1 MDPVI
6 RTHTKEHMSAT
17 KEREQKDTMG
27 KETDCNTMKPN
38 QQGDSWSNIPSCNVW
53 MKLVLQ
59 NQRPYIAFRVIAI
72 YFLPTVTELALP
84 G

>member
-38 QQGDSWSNIPSCNVW
+38 QQVLRETYFFVGRA
-53 MKLVLQ
+53 KLDCLEGGTHEETL
-59 NQRPYIAFRVIAI
+59 RPQVNPKSKVEG
-72 YFLPTVTELALP
+72 L
-84 G
+84 